1 MGEIPVFRWITTALR
16 SLSPW
21 EVCVYLG
28 TEGTLRLYVIGV
40 LGILEDVKAES
51 PAQAND
57 VSKGLG
63 TWGPRTVP
71 RNSSLV
77 LSHKG
82 LPSFPMLMSRSCVEL
97 WTERAAGPAPA
108 ALLWMLSRQ
117 HGGDEAVPSAA
128 ALGSDLYLADGV
140 S

>member
-1 MGEIPVFRWITTALR
+1 M
-16 SLSPW
+16 
-21 EVCVYLG
+21 
-28 TEGTLRLYVIGV
+28 GV
-40 LGILEDVKAES
+40 LGILEDVKEES

-57 VSKGLG
+57 TSKGLG
-63 TWGPRTVP
+63 TWGPGSVP

-82 LPSFPMLMSRSCVEL
+82 LLPSFPMSMSRSCVEL

-108 ALLWMLSRQ
+108 PLLWMLSHQ
-117 HGGDEAVPSAA
+117 PGGDGAVPSAA
-128 ALGSDLYLADGV
+128 ALGSDLYLAGGV